1 MAEGERQRRRVRASV
16 TFPREHYE
24 ALLEMARG
32 KKVSLAWVVRDA
44 VEDYLAADT
53 PLFAQQVR
61 LHAQETEDE

>member
-1 MAEGERQRRRVRASV
+1 MTEDERQHRTVRASV

-24 ALLEMARG
+24 ALLEMAKR

-44 VEDYLAADT
+44 VEEYLAADT

-61 LHAQETEDE
+61 LRPQETGDA